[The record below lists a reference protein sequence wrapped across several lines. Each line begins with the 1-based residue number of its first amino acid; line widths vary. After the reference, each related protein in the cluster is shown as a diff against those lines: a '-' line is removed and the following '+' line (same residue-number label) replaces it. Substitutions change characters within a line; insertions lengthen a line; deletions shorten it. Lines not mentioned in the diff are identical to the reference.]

1 MLIMFSFIRRRSVL
15 LLILPLLAACQS
27 TPPPVEST
35 QAASPAP
42 PTNHHEI
49 RVVVVEDCPGAAPT
63 AARVRSVAAQLGI
76 HDLDLRIIMVRTP
89 EEAIANQMLGSPT
102 VLIDGIDIETSAR
115 NRTDFAIA
123 CRTYR
128 GTPIPPVSLVEAAIR
143 EAWTRRSSR
152 VLPSKPIP
160 ATSIRTARAT
170 GIETARHLCGTPLV
184 TPFNLPSLS
193 LALQN
198 HRSGIRYD

>member
-115 NRTDFAIA
+115 N
-123 CRTYR
+123 
-128 GTPIPPVSLVEAAIR
+128 
-143 EAWTRRSSR
+143 
-152 VLPSKPIP
+152 
-160 ATSIRTARAT
+160 
-170 GIETARHLCGTPLV
+170 
-184 TPFNLPSLS
+184 
-193 LALQN
+193 
-198 HRSGIRYD
+198 

>member
-102 VLIDGIDIETSAR
+102 VLIDGIDIEISAR

-123 CRTYR
+123 CRTYG
-128 GTPIPPVSLVEAAIR
+128 GTSIPPVSLVEAAIR

-152 VLPSKPIP
+152 VLPSKPLP
-160 ATSIRTARAT
+160 TTSIRTARAT
-170 GIETARHLCGTPLV
+170 GIETARRLRGTPLV
-184 TPFNLPSLS
+184 TPFNLSSLS